1 LSSIREQPDSSSVAP
16 EGAKFVARGSNW
28 LQIQL
33 KRQRIVAG
41 SQRASCGKIISN
53 VVVMTIEIIRLRV
66 PYIKMLIAK

>member
-1 LSSIREQPDSSSVAP
+1 
-16 EGAKFVARGSNW
+16 
-28 LQIQL
+28 L